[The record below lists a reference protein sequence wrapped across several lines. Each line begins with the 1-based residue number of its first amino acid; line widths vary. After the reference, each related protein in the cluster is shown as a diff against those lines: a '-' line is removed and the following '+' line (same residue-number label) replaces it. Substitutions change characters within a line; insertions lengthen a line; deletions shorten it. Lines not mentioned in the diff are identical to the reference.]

1 MKVKIFV
8 LGITINLLLL
18 VSCEDDQSPLIDSYN
33 IFFSQENSLNHL
45 KLAIDAS
52 NSKLVHNETLNFTS
66 DTIIVSLKIVG
77 LEGEGTGDVHLY
89 QGHSTTVSAYYF
101 NRDTLMVDTLLT
113 DTLIFKP
120 PDKATITFKRFTGNL
135 EFQMDGK

>member
-1 MKVKIFV
+1 MKIKFLLLV
-8 LGITINLLLL
+8 ITIIFLLL
-18 VSCEDDQSPLIDSYN
+18 VSCDEDQGPLIDSYN
-33 IFFSQENSLNHL
+33 IFFTQENSLNHL
-45 KLAIDAS
+45 NLAIDAS
-52 NSKLVHNETLNFTS
+52 YSKLVHNETLNFTS

-77 LEGEGTGDVHLY
+77 LEGDGTGDVHLY
-89 QGHSTTVSAYYF
+89 QDQSTTVSAYYF

-113 DTLIFKP
+113 DTLISKP